1 MTGKL
6 KVLSTS
12 NDKVIRKKN
21 YDNVQIHFRDHSNHT
36 ITIYGKN
43 NKVYVAFLM
52 GATVEAESIF
62 WPDADIWTE
71 EGVGG
76 KATQV
81 ELRFYPQIEKHT
93 SSKTN

>member
-81 ELRFYPQIEKHT
+81 ELRFYPQIEKLPNNE
-93 SSKTN
+93 TN